1 MDSFY
6 TRTTSISSSL
16 QVRLT
21 MDSFYTRTTSISSS
35 LWELRSLSDTSS
47 AEHNNASGA
56 TITKSRSSLSPTLE
70 STLQVDRKRCT
81 CGHLGGHLRVGLRHT
96 GVGTQAKDAP
106 SANPESLVHQR
117 RIILGVSGWPG

>member
-47 AEHNNASGA
+47 AEHNNSSGA

-70 STLQVDRKRCT
+70 STLQVDRKPTRVSRRT
-81 CGHLGGHLRVGLRHT
+81 SACGTSTHWSWYT
-96 GVGTQAKDAP
+96 G
-106 SANPESLVHQR
+106 
-117 RIILGVSGWPG
+117 